1 MITFAV
7 FVWFCMKYIWPPLM
21 AALEE
26 RNARISE
33 GLAAA
38 QRGQQDL
45 EDAQARVSDSLND
58 AKQQAQ
64 EIINQ
69 AQKRANEIVD
79 EAKDSA
85 RDEADKIKVAAT
97 ADIDQQINSAREELR
112 KEVSSIALAG
122 AAQILK
128 REVDA
133 KAGYPDLGFRTWL
146 TLIPLPDPTPEQ
158 YSNWRRMKANCNS
171 GRITWSWQRRLPL
184 TPICRL
190 PSSNRQYS
198 PVNWRHCSGRW
209 LRLPAWRLI
218 RISTT

>member
-1 MITFAV
+1 MNFNATLIGQMITFAI
-7 FVWFCMKYIWPPLM
+7 FVWVCMKYIWPPLI

-45 EDAQARVSDSLND
+45 EEAEIKVKESLNE
-58 AKQQAQ
+58 AKTQAQ

-79 EAKDSA
+79 EAKEGA
-85 RDEADKIKVAAT
+85 REEADKIKVAAT
-97 ADIDQQINSAREELR
+97 ADIDQQVTAAREQLR

-122 AAQILK
+122 AEQILK

-133 KAGYPDLGFRTWL
+133 KAHAAVLDDLVAQ
-146 TLIPLPDPTPEQ
+146 I
-158 YSNWRRMKANCNS
+158 
-171 GRITWSWQRRLPL
+171 
-184 TPICRL
+184 
-190 PSSNRQYS
+190 
-198 PVNWRHCSGRW
+198 
-209 LRLPAWRLI
+209 
-218 RISTT
+218 

>member
-1 MITFAV
+1 MNFNATLIGQMITFAV

-45 EDAQARVSDSLND
+45 EEAQAKVGESIGE

-79 EAKDSA
+79 EAKDAA
-85 RDEADKIKVAAT
+85 RDEADKIKTAAT
-97 ADIDQQINSAREELR
+97 ADIDQQVNSAREHLR
-112 KEVSSIALAG
+112 KEVSTIALAG
-122 AAQILK
+122 AEQILK

-133 KAGYPDLGFRTWL
+133 NAHAAVLDDLVAQ
-146 TLIPLPDPTPEQ
+146 I
-158 YSNWRRMKANCNS
+158 
-171 GRITWSWQRRLPL
+171 
-184 TPICRL
+184 
-190 PSSNRQYS
+190 
-198 PVNWRHCSGRW
+198 
-209 LRLPAWRLI
+209 
-218 RISTT
+218 

>member
-1 MITFAV
+1 MNFNATLIGQTITFIV

-45 EDAQARVSDSLND
+45 EDAQAKVSDSLKD

-85 RDEADKIKVAAT
+85 RDEADKIKVAAS
-97 ADIDQQINSAREELR
+97 ADIDQQVTAAREQLR
-112 KEVSSIALAG
+112 KEVSVIAIAG
-122 AAQILK
+122 AEQILK

-133 KAGYPDLGFRTWL
+133 KVHAEVLDELVAQ
-146 TLIPLPDPTPEQ
+146 I
-158 YSNWRRMKANCNS
+158 
-171 GRITWSWQRRLPL
+171 
-184 TPICRL
+184 
-190 PSSNRQYS
+190 
-198 PVNWRHCSGRW
+198 
-209 LRLPAWRLI
+209 
-218 RISTT
+218 

>member
-1 MITFAV
+1 MNFNATLIGQTITFAV

-21 AALEE
+21 AALDE

-45 EDAQARVSDSLND
+45 EDAQAKVGESLGE

-85 RDEADKIKVAAT
+85 RDEADKIKAAAS
-97 ADIDQQINSAREELR
+97 ADIAQQITAAREHLR
-112 KEVSSIALAG
+112 KEVSAIALAG
-122 AAQILK
+122 TQQILK

-133 KAGYPDLGFRTWL
+133 KAHAAVLDELVAQ
-146 TLIPLPDPTPEQ
+146 I
-158 YSNWRRMKANCNS
+158 
-171 GRITWSWQRRLPL
+171 
-184 TPICRL
+184 
-190 PSSNRQYS
+190 
-198 PVNWRHCSGRW
+198 
-209 LRLPAWRLI
+209 
-218 RISTT
+218 

>member
-1 MITFAV
+1 MNFNATLIGQMITFAI
-7 FVWFCMKYIWPPLM
+7 FVWFCMKYIWPPLI

-45 EDAQARVSDSLND
+45 EEAEIKVKESFNE
-58 AKQQAQ
+58 AKAQAQ

-79 EAKDSA
+79 EAKEAA
-85 RDEADKIKVAAT
+85 REEAEKTKAASSVE
-97 ADIDQQINSAREELR
+97 IDQQITAAREQLR

-122 AAQILK
+122 AEQILK

-133 KAGYPDLGFRTWL
+133 KAHAAVLDELVTQ
-146 TLIPLPDPTPEQ
+146 I
-158 YSNWRRMKANCNS
+158 
-171 GRITWSWQRRLPL
+171 
-184 TPICRL
+184 
-190 PSSNRQYS
+190 
-198 PVNWRHCSGRW
+198 
-209 LRLPAWRLI
+209 
-218 RISTT
+218 

>member
-1 MITFAV
+1 MNFNATLIGQTITFIV

-45 EDAQARVSDSLND
+45 ENAQAKVSDSLKD

-85 RDEADKIKVAAT
+85 RDEADKIKVAAS
-97 ADIDQQINSAREELR
+97 ADIDQQVTAAREQLR
-112 KEVSSIALAG
+112 KEVSVIAIAG
-122 AAQILK
+122 AEQILK

-133 KAGYPDLGFRTWL
+133 KVHAEVLDELVAQ
-146 TLIPLPDPTPEQ
+146 I
-158 YSNWRRMKANCNS
+158 
-171 GRITWSWQRRLPL
+171 
-184 TPICRL
+184 
-190 PSSNRQYS
+190 
-198 PVNWRHCSGRW
+198 
-209 LRLPAWRLI
+209 
-218 RISTT
+218 

>member
-1 MITFAV
+1 MNFNATLIGQTITFIV
-7 FVWFCMKYIWPPLM
+7 FVWICMKYIWPPIM

-26 RNARISE
+26 RTARISE

-38 QRGQQDL
+38 QRGQKDL
-45 EDAQARVSDSLND
+45 EDAQAKVSDSLSD

-79 EAKDSA
+79 DAKGAA
-85 RDEADKIKVAAT
+85 RDEADKIKVAAS
-97 ADIDQQINSAREELR
+97 ADIDQQVSSAREELR

-133 KAGYPDLGFRTWL
+133 KAHAAVLDELVTQ
-146 TLIPLPDPTPEQ
+146 I
-158 YSNWRRMKANCNS
+158 
-171 GRITWSWQRRLPL
+171 
-184 TPICRL
+184 
-190 PSSNRQYS
+190 
-198 PVNWRHCSGRW
+198 
-209 LRLPAWRLI
+209 
-218 RISTT
+218 

>member
-1 MITFAV
+1 MNFNATLIGQMITFAV

-45 EDAQARVSDSLND
+45 EEAQAKVGESIND

-79 EAKDSA
+79 EAKDAA

-97 ADIDQQINSAREELR
+97 ADIDQQVNSAREHLR
-112 KEVSSIALAG
+112 KEVSVIALAG
-122 AAQILK
+122 AEQILK

-133 KAGYPDLGFRTWL
+133 NAHAAVLDDLVAQ
-146 TLIPLPDPTPEQ
+146 I
-158 YSNWRRMKANCNS
+158 
-171 GRITWSWQRRLPL
+171 
-184 TPICRL
+184 
-190 PSSNRQYS
+190 
-198 PVNWRHCSGRW
+198 
-209 LRLPAWRLI
+209 
-218 RISTT
+218 

>member
-1 MITFAV
+1 MNFNATLIGQTISFIV

-45 EDAQARVSDSLND
+45 EDSQVKVSENLKE
-58 AKQQAQ
+58 AKSQAQ

-79 EAKDSA
+79 EAKDAA
-85 RDEADKIKVAAT
+85 REEADKIKAA
-97 ADIDQQINSAREELR
+97 ASGDIDQQVTAAREQLR
-112 KEVSSIALAG
+112 KEVSSIALGG
-122 AAQILK
+122 AEKILK

-133 KAGYPDLGFRTWL
+133 KAHAAVLDELVAE
-146 TLIPLPDPTPEQ
+146 I
-158 YSNWRRMKANCNS
+158 
-171 GRITWSWQRRLPL
+171 
-184 TPICRL
+184 
-190 PSSNRQYS
+190 
-198 PVNWRHCSGRW
+198 
-209 LRLPAWRLI
+209 
-218 RISTT
+218 

>member
-1 MITFAV
+1 MNFNATLIGQTITFIV

-21 AALEE
+21 AALDE

-45 EDAQARVSDSLND
+45 VDAQAKVGESLGE

-79 EAKDSA
+79 EAKDAA
-85 RDEADKIKVAAT
+85 REEAEKIKAAAT
-97 ADIDQQINSAREELR
+97 ADIDQQVNSAREHLR

-122 AAQILK
+122 AEQILK

-133 KAGYPDLGFRTWL
+133 TAHAAVLDDLVAQ
-146 TLIPLPDPTPEQ
+146 I
-158 YSNWRRMKANCNS
+158 
-171 GRITWSWQRRLPL
+171 
-184 TPICRL
+184 
-190 PSSNRQYS
+190 
-198 PVNWRHCSGRW
+198 
-209 LRLPAWRLI
+209 
-218 RISTT
+218 

>member
-1 MITFAV
+1 MNFNATLIGQTITFIV

-21 AALEE
+21 AALDE

-45 EDAQARVSDSLND
+45 EDAQVKVTDSLND

-79 EAKDSA
+79 EAKGAA
-85 RDEADKIKVAAT
+85 RDEADKIKISAS
-97 ADIDQQINSAREELR
+97 ADIDQQVNSAREELR

-122 AAQILK
+122 AEQILK

-133 KAGYPDLGFRTWL
+133 KAHAAVLDELVAQ
-146 TLIPLPDPTPEQ
+146 I
-158 YSNWRRMKANCNS
+158 
-171 GRITWSWQRRLPL
+171 
-184 TPICRL
+184 
-190 PSSNRQYS
+190 
-198 PVNWRHCSGRW
+198 
-209 LRLPAWRLI
+209 
-218 RISTT
+218 

>member
-1 MITFAV
+1 
-7 FVWFCMKYIWPPLM
+7 M

-45 EDAQARVSDSLND
+45 EDAQAKVSDSLND

-79 EAKDSA
+79 EAKDAA

-97 ADIDQQINSAREELR
+97 ADIDQQVNSARE
-112 KEVSSIALAG
+112 A
-122 AAQILK
+122 AAQGSFRRLRWQAQRRSSSVK
-128 REVDA
+128 SMPRRMLRCSTNWLRA
-133 KAGYPDLGFRTWL
+133 DLG
-146 TLIPLPDPTPEQ
+146 P
-158 YSNWRRMKANCNS
+158 
-171 GRITWSWQRRLPL
+171 
-184 TPICRL
+184 
-190 PSSNRQYS
+190 
-198 PVNWRHCSGRW
+198 
-209 LRLPAWRLI
+209 
-218 RISTT
+218 